1 MKDDQRPIK
10 LLHALTWGT
19 FDHASYAPQVRACNY
34 YLHVYVHACVCAC
47 VCVCAYVCNLCIVY
61 VGSCL
66 AIKFIIIMPIS
77 VYRRGVG
84 DHRVG

>member
-1 MKDDQRPIK
+1 MHPMHPK
-10 LLHALTWGT
+10 LG
-19 FDHASYAPQVRACNY
+19 
-34 YLHVYVHACVCAC
+34 HVTITCMCMCMH
-47 VCVCAYVCNLCIVY
+47 VCVHVFVCVRMYVCVYLCIVY